1 MSASIITFANL
12 GRKQNLR
19 TTDMLP
25 LIEAFAASGELRQ
38 IICQINAGFPFKH
51 TYSAIPTWLR
61 YPMRALE
68 KVSGKAF
75 PRPMIER
82 LFDFFTAHRLVRT
95 DVTLMHGG
103 FTMPTTVRR
112 AHVLGSLA
120 VDISVSAD
128 LATNVALEKEELPYL
143 GFPEYEGTYTRLAR
157 EATHLNF
164 FDYLIVMSDFT
175 RQTHIAAGYPA
186 DHIYMAHLDID
197 TARFAPQARANGA
210 PFRVLYLA
218 HTQPLKGLH
227 YLLDA
232 WESLDLPGA
241 ELVIIGGFGE
251 MPEELKQRYINRIQ
265 SNPRI
270 KWTAGTHTPEQYY
283 HDASVL
289 VFPSLT
295 EGFGRVTIEAM
306 ACGLPVI
313 TTDHAPGIVE
323 NGKTGFV
330 VPVRDAQAI
339 KEKIEY
345 LYHHRNI
352 AEEMGREARKAVEQ
366 KKPFGEE
373 MLEIYRDIM
382 QREGRNSP

>member
-1 MSASIITFANL
+1 
-12 GRKQNLR
+12 
-19 TTDMLP
+19 MLP
-25 LIEAFAASGELRQ
+25 LIKTFAASGELQQ

-51 TYSAIPTWLR
+51 TYSAIPAWLR

-68 KVSGKAF
+68 KISGRAF

-82 LFDFFTAHRLVRT
+82 LFDFFTARRLART

-103 FTMPTTVRR
+103 FTMPKTVRR
-112 AHVLGSLA
+112 AHALGSLA

-128 LATNVALEKEELPYL
+128 LATNVALEREEFEHL
-143 GFPEYEGTYTRLAR
+143 GITGYEGTYTRIAR
-157 EATHLNF
+157 EAAPLDM

-175 RQTHIAAGYPA
+175 RQTHITAGYPA
-186 DHIYMAHLDID
+186 DHIYKAYLDVD
-197 TARFAPQARANGA
+197 TKRFSPQEHTKEKSA

-241 ELVIIGGFGE
+241 ELVIIGGFAN
-251 MPEELKQRYINRIQ
+251 MPDELKQRYIDRIQ
-265 SNPRI
+265 SDPRI

-283 HDASVL
+283 HKASVL
-289 VFPSLT
+289 VFPTLT

-313 TTDHAPGIVE
+313 TTEHAPGIVE
-323 NGKTGFV
+323 DGKTGFI
-330 VPVRDAQAI
+330 VPVRNAQAT

-345 LYHHRNI
+345 LYHNRDI
-352 AEEMGREARKAVEQ
+352 AEKMGREARKAVET

-373 MLEIYRDIM
+373 MLEIYRDILR
-382 QREGRNSP
+382 RER